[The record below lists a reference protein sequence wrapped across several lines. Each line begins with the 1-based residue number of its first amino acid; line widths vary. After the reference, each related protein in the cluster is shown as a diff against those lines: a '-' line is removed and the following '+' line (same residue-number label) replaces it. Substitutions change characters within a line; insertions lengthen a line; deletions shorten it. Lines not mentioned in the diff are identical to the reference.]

1 MPVPKKGGYGM
12 GLANDIAMNDIL
24 VESGADGVT
33 SPFRASARS
42 HFADARNRWSLHEPE
57 SF

>member
-1 MPVPKKGGYGM
+1 MPVPKKGGYVT

-42 HFADARNRWSLHEPE
+42 HFADARNR
-57 SF
+57 